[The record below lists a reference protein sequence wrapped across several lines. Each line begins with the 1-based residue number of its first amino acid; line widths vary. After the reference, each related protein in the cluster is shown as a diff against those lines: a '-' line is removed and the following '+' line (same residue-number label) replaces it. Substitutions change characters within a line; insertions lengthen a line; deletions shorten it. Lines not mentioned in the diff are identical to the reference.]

1 MVVLYQAMKTTRAII
16 VALLICAVAFPA
28 AAGTP
33 GPLAYGAFGQEG
45 SAQTEQTAPEKK
57 PEKKKSVFFA
67 FLISVFI
74 PTSGQF
80 YNGQYAKG
88 ALGAAVFVSG
98 LVIYSMGAK
107 DYDKATLGDP
117 GLVLVAG
124 TWIWSIIDAPIS
136 AYNINND
143 IKGTKMVPMGY
154 APEPGWDVYT
164 SLSPSKRSAR
174 AGVLLRF

>member
-1 MVVLYQAMKTTRAII
+1 MMVLYQAMKTTRAII

-33 GPLAYGAFGQEG
+33 GPLASGAFGQEG
-45 SAQTEQTAPEKK
+45 SAQTAP
-57 PEKKKSVFFA
+57 KKKKKVFLA
-67 FLISVFI
+67 FIMSVFI

-98 LVIYSMGAK
+98 LVIYAMGN
-107 DYDKATLGDP
+107 DENDKAELGDP

-124 TWIWSIIDAPIS
+124 TWIWSMIDAPIS